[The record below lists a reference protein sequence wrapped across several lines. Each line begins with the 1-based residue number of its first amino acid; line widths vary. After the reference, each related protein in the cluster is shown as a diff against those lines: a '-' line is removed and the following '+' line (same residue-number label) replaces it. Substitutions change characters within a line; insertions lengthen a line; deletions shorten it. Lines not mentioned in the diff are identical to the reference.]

1 MPAHAHEGV
10 HGPAFSF
17 SGIKVSAYKMCFS
30 NPSPILKNCKRSRNT
45 FRARAMSTTSAR
57 RIFFKSVIIKSE
69 IILEQKKDRFIPSL
83 SV

>member
-1 MPAHAHEGV
+1 MPAHARLHV

-45 FRARAMSTTSAR
+45 FRARAMSTTSAH

-69 IILEQKKDRFIPSL
+69 IILEQKMDRFIPSQT
-83 SV
+83 V

>member
-1 MPAHAHEGV
+1 MPAHARLHV
-10 HGPAFSF
+10 HGLAFFF
-17 SGIKVSAYKMCFS
+17 SGIKVSAYKMCCS
-30 NPSPILKNCKRSRNT
+30 SPSPILKNCERSRNT
-45 FRARAMSTTSAR
+45 FRARAMSATSAR

>member
-1 MPAHAHEGV
+1 MPAHARLHV
-10 HGPAFSF
+10 HGPTFFF

-30 NPSPILKNCKRSRNT
+30 SPSPILKNCKRSRNT
-45 FRARAMSTTSAR
+45 FRARAMSATSAR